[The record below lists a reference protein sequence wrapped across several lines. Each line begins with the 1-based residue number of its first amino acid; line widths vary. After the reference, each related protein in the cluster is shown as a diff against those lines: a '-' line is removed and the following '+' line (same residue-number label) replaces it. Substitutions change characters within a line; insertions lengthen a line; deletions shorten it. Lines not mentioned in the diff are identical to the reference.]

1 MMKTLL
7 YCPDLDRAYIIKGH
21 LESEG
26 ITAEV
31 VNQSIATLS
40 LTPDLEREGIRIL
53 VDEADFERAA
63 QIVESVYP
71 PKSPEKILCPFCHS
85 ADTSIADA
93 ADVNPLVET
102 IRRIFYG
109 ERQKYVCHHCGRTF
123 YKKV

>member
-1 MMKTLL
+1 MKTLL
-7 YCPDLDRAYIIKGH
+7 HCPNLDRAYIIKGH

-40 LTPDLEREGIRIL
+40 LTPALEREGIRIL
-53 VDEADFERAA
+53 VDEADFERASR
-63 QIVESVYP
+63 IVESVYP
-71 PKSPEKILCPFCHS
+71 PESPEIIICPFCHS
-85 ADTSIADA
+85 EDTAIADA
-93 ADVNPLVET
+93 SDINPLLET

>member
-1 MMKTLL
+1 MKTLL

-40 LTPDLEREGIRIL
+40 LTPALEREGIRIL

-63 QIVESVYP
+63 RIVESVYG
-71 PKSPEKILCPFCHS
+71 PEKILCPFCHS
-85 ADTSIADA
+85 DNTAVADA
-93 ADVNPLVET
+93 SDVNPLLET
-102 IRRIFYG
+102 IRRIFHG
-109 ERQKYVCHHCGRTF
+109 ERQKYVCRHCGRTF

>member
-7 YCPDLDRAYIIKGH
+7 YCTGLDRAYTIKGH

-26 ITAEV
+26 IHTEV
-31 VNQSIATLS
+31 INQVNAT
-40 LTPDLEREGIRIL
+40 PIPYPAPEREGIRIL
-53 VDEADFERAA
+53 VDEADFERASR
-63 QIVESVYP
+63 IVESLYP
-71 PKSPEKILCPFCHS
+71 PKKIRCPFCLS
-85 ADTSIADA
+85 DDTAIADA
-93 ADVNPLVET
+93 SSVNPLFET